1 LTSDVGSGKFGVI
14 RAQLSGSVANLVGV
28 AFISRRLRQASIV
41 FETGLLVSFL
51 VENVKVGVDTSV
63 LEMSLLKEFNALGR
77 QLPTSLF
84 ILISLLKFAILLSL
98 GRIAARSV
106 TNSKVGSSDVVCSK
120 GSQISVQILAIIIS
134 VLVILHGV
142 RS

>member
-1 LTSDVGSGKFGVI
+1 M
-14 RAQLSGSVANLVGV
+14 ANLVGV
-28 AFISRRLRQASIV
+28 AFISSRLGQASVV
-41 FETGLLVSFL
+41 FEPSLLVSFL
-51 VENVKVGVDTSV
+51 VENVKVGVYTSV
-63 LEMSLLKEFNALGR
+63 REMSLLKEFNALGR